1 MKCYVKLGM
10 LLLLL
15 VLSSCA
21 VFTGKTK
28 AERQA
33 AAFLQMSRVDS
44 LLNAKAY
51 TFVAQ
56 SAHPMGWSTIQLTS
70 EYDVRIAG
78 DSVFVYL
85 PYYGRAYQADYGSTD
100 GGIKLTARAE
110 DYQKEESDKGFKVRF
125 KASDE
130 YDSYQFNFSIG
141 KTGYSTLSVNSNK
154 RQVISFYGI
163 IDGIGL

>member
-1 MKCYVKLGM
+1 MKPYIKLGM
-10 LLLLL
+10 VVLMLA
-15 VLSSCA
+15 LSSCA
-21 VFTGKTK
+21 VFSGKTK

-33 AAFLQMSRVDS
+33 AEMLKMSRVDS

-78 DSVFVYL
+78 DSVYVYL

-100 GGIKLTARAE
+100 GGIKLNALAE
-110 DYQKEESDKGFKVRF
+110 NYQLEEDNKGYKVSF
-125 KASDE
+125 KAADE
-130 YDSYQFNFSIG
+130 YDTYQFQFSIG
-141 KTGYSTLSVNSNK
+141 KSGYSSLSVNSNK

-163 IDGIGL
+163 MDGIGL